1 MSKQV
6 IVTPSGPP
14 ARGAYSPAVRAR
26 EFLFVSGQSVRD
38 RELNAVGETIEEQ
51 TEKTIEN
58 VTSIIHDAERNARR
72 YRQGD
77 RSPERPRQ
85 QPVQL
90 AKRLRTRFQ
99 GLIASSSNTKGIC
112 NERGLSERSIHR
124 CWRLADRFLQFR
136 FNDHNAGL
144 LNITGDDVLGSGSAG
159 FSY

>member
-58 VTSIIHDAERNARR
+58 VTSIIHDAGA
-72 YRQGD
+72 
-77 RSPERPRQ
+77 
-85 QPVQL
+85 
-90 AKRLRTRFQ
+90 T
-99 GLIASSSNTKGIC
+99 
-112 NERGLSERSIHR
+112 
-124 CWRLADRFLQFR
+124 LADIVKATVHLS
-136 FNDHNAGL
+136 D
-144 LNITGDDVLGSGSAG
+144 LGSSRCSSRSG
-159 FSY
+159 FGRAFRG